1 MCMVEVID
9 CKLPWTGVAMGA
21 EVPHR
26 VTTGVRPV
34 RQLKKCN
41 RTLADL
47 VRDCWE
53 QRPAERPDFT
63 TVVRRVE
70 AMLGVRST
78 PRAAGGGRAA
88 RSSDSRPLLPP
99 RGLASDTIAEEDE
112 EADDDVERAGGA
124 GLSRLSSP
132 ERGGRE

>member
-1 MCMVEVID
+1 MCLVEVVD

-26 VTTGVRPV
+26 VTTGARPT

-47 VRDCWE
+47 IRECWE
-53 QRPAERPDFT
+53 QRPAERPDFGEIVLRT
-63 TVVRRVE
+63 E
-70 AMLGVRST
+70 AMLGIRPT

-88 RSSDSRPLLPP
+88 RRSGGSRPLLPP
-99 RGLASDTIAEEDE
+99 RGVASDTIAEEGE

-124 GLSRLSSP
+124 GLSRPASP
-132 ERGGRE
+132 ES

>member
-34 RQLKKCN
+34 RQLKTCN

-47 VRDCWE
+47 IRECWE
-53 QRPAERPDFT
+53 QRPEQRPDFGEIVLRT
-63 TVVRRVE
+63 E
-70 AMLGVRST
+70 AMLGIRPT
-78 PRAAGGGRAA
+78 PRGV
-88 RSSDSRPLLPP
+88 
-99 RGLASDTIAEEDE
+99 ASDTIAEEGE
-112 EADDDVERAGGA
+112 EVDDDVERAGGV
-124 GLSRLSSP
+124 GLSRPASP
-132 ERGGRE
+132 ES